1 MSKFAAQPF
10 SQLLG
15 IRPLRLPK
23 SGSITVVVDGTPVR
37 DVRQIRHDA
46 PGERDAQEEADV
58 LAKRAAVLRAKGAA
72 RYQRARQDPA
82 KMAKRQA
89 WYEAN
94 RDKVRAYK
102 RDWDAQHV
110 QENRRAKAAWQMAHY
125 QANADKCRQ
134 QSRAWYERNREAVL
148 AKKKA
153 QRDAARAERQV
164 GKKGQL

>member
-23 SGSITVVVDGTPVR
+23 SGGVTVVMDGKPVR

-46 PGERDAQEEADV
+46 PDDRHAQDEADV
-58 LAKRAAVLRAKGAA
+58 LARRAAVSSAKDAA

-82 KMAKRQA
+82 RMAKRQA

-102 RDWDAQHV
+102 LAWDAQHV
-110 QENRRAKAAWQMAHY
+110 QENRHAKATWQKANY
-125 QANADKCRQ
+125 QANAEKCRQ
-134 QSRAWYERNREAVL
+134 QSRAWYERNRDTVL

-153 QRDAARAERQV
+153 QREAARAERQAAQ
-164 GKKGQL
+164 KGQP

>member
-23 SGSITVVVDGTPVR
+23 SGGVTVVVDGKPVR

-46 PGERDAQEEADV
+46 PEDRHAQDEADV
-58 LAKRAAVLRAKGAA
+58 LAKRSAVRRSKDAA

-82 KMAKRQA
+82 RMAKRQA

-94 RDKVRAYK
+94 REKVLAYK
-102 RDWDAQHV
+102 RAWDAQHV
-110 QENRRAKAAWQMAHY
+110 TENRRAKAAWQKAHY

-134 QSRAWYERNREAVL
+134 QSRAWYERNRAAVL

-153 QRDAARAERQV
+153 QYDAAKAAKATQGAQR
-164 GKKGQL
+164 